1 MSNPIASALG
11 TQRQF
16 TKQPEA
22 PYQKRL
28 ITPSFGGGISA
39 SVDNNAMSLARS
51 LGLLGTGLIGEAV
64 AMDKRAEMIGKAEAD
79 RIFAVT
85 NEKDREKLAT
95 LDILG
100 KSGNFDIADNPYAVA
115 RIDELRGQHLNT
127 LFKQE
132 YENDVIP
139 NQDLPDNSQQNI
151 LNFETFMDN
160 KLKDSNVKA
169 YNRTAFEK
177 GFYGSRPLDVLQ
189 QDASYRKRRQ
199 ADLESSR
206 NAAII
211 AKGDDLVLQSLNG
224 MSGEDFAKKA
234 QDWQT
239 DPMLT
244 GMSTSDRIKLVEGMA
259 KSLSSH
265 GNMEQMKAWGDTIV
279 YHKNDGTP
287 VRVKEVIPFGTYT
300 EMTEKA
306 GVHLLNQKTRDFLDS
321 LKDVPSAALWDKY
334 EEVKKKDPLFFEQI
348 VSTYEA
354 VKNRAVRA
362 EEKAAKEAA
371 AAQANVFRQQLVSS
385 TLDDKYNCF
394 ILNKDVDSEGNPIY
408 DDTISVNGK
417 RVKISDAEII
427 AWGNNKLAQ
436 FAASLPA
443 DEAGAKSM
451 QLLKMPQMEGLVKAM
466 KGNVGN
472 VLSSLSTQSLTHD
485 ESGSLQLPAGLNKY
499 VNMYKTD
506 KETFRYLFGEQG
518 EKVSVLSDLI
528 DANGLE
534 EGVSKFALAREN
546 MSNPDFKKA
555 VDKSADTNVGFDS
568 TLSIPLLGGNGST
581 EDVQFFANSE
591 VQKMLSQSFKTNMYC
606 GQSESDALENARRRT
621 SEYFLSYNG
630 CAFPK
635 AFLYK
640 IPSQNQQK
648 TVLMFLDD
656 MMKKEQGT
664 RLMYSNGTL
673 QIWRNGVATASKWNN
688 TTIATAVAKWLQDLP
703 QDKKV
708 LLDDVYYNPSIDN
721 SDYYLSNPDAAKI
734 EEAERET
741 GVDMEHP
748 LASAWDAL
756 KGLFN

>member
-51 LGLLGTGLIGEAV
+51 LGLLGSGLIGEAV

-160 KLKDSNVKA
+160 KLKDSGVKA

-211 AKGDDLVLQSLNG
+211 AKGDDLVNQSLYG
-224 MSGEDFAKKA
+224 MSPEDFAKKA

-244 GMSTSDRIKLVEGMA
+244 GMSTADRIKLVEGMA

-287 VRVKEVIPFGTYT
+287 VRVKEVIPFGVYT

-334 EEVKKKDPLFFEQI
+334 EEVKKTDPLFFEQI
-348 VSTYEA
+348 VSTYEG

-443 DEAGAKSM
+443 DEAGTKAM
-451 QLLKMPQMEGLVKAM
+451 QLLKMPQMDGLVKAM

-485 ESGSLQLPAGLNKY
+485 ESGALQLPAGLNKY

-506 KETFRYLFGEQG
+506 KSTFRYLFGEQG
-518 EKVSVLSDLI
+518 EKISVLSDLI

-555 VDKSADTNVGFDS
+555 VDKSADTNVGFDT
-568 TLSIPLLGGNGST
+568 TLSIPLLSGNGST
-581 EDVQFFANSE
+581 EYVQFYANSE

-640 IPSQNQQK
+640 IPSENQQK
-648 TVLMFLDD
+648 VVMMFLDD
-656 MMKKEQGT
+656 MMQKEQGT

-688 TTIATAVAKWLQDLP
+688 TTIAADVAKWLQDLP
-703 QDKKV
+703 KDKRV
-708 LLDDVYYNPSIDN
+708 LVDDVYYNPAVDN
-721 SDYYLSNPDAAKI
+721 SNYYLSNPDASKI

-748 LASAWDAL
+748 LAAAWDAL

>member
-16 TKQPEA
+16 TKQQEV
-22 PYQKRL
+22 PYQKQL
-28 ITPSFGGGISA
+28 ITPYFGGGISA

-64 AMDKRAEMIGKAEAD
+64 AMDKRAEMLGKAEAD

-160 KLKDSNVKA
+160 KLKDSGVKA

-211 AKGDDLVLQSLNG
+211 AKGDDLVNQSIYG
-224 MSGEDFAKKA
+224 MSPEDFAKKA

-244 GMSTSDRIKLVEGMA
+244 GMSTADRIKLVEGMA

-334 EEVKKKDPLFFEQI
+334 EEVKKTDPLFFEQI
-348 VSTYEA
+348 VSTYET
-354 VKNRAVRA
+354 VKNRAISA
-362 EEKAAKEAA
+362 EKKAAKKAA
-371 AAQANVFRQQLVSS
+371 AAQANAFRQQLVSS

-394 ILNKDVDSEGNPIY
+394 ILNKDVDSAGNPIY

-417 RVKISDAEII
+417 RVKISDAEVI

-485 ESGSLQLPAGLNKY
+485 EAGSLQLPAGLNKY

-518 EKVSVLSDLI
+518 EKISVLSDLI

-721 SDYYLSNPDAAKI
+721 SDYYLSNPDASKI

>member
-1 MSNPIASALG
+1 M
-11 TQRQF
+11 
-16 TKQPEA
+16 
-22 PYQKRL
+22 
-28 ITPSFGGGISA
+28 
-39 SVDNNAMSLARS
+39 
-51 LGLLGTGLIGEAV
+51 
-64 AMDKRAEMIGKAEAD
+64 
-79 RIFAVT
+79 
-85 NEKDREKLAT
+85 
-95 LDILG
+95 
-100 KSGNFDIADNPYAVA
+100 
-115 RIDELRGQHLNT
+115 
-127 LFKQE
+127 
-132 YENDVIP
+132 
-139 NQDLPDNSQQNI
+139 
-151 LNFETFMDN
+151 
-160 KLKDSNVKA
+160 
-169 YNRTAFEK
+169 
-177 GFYGSRPLDVLQ
+177 
-189 QDASYRKRRQ
+189 
-199 ADLESSR
+199 
-206 NAAII
+206 
-211 AKGDDLVLQSLNG
+211 
-224 MSGEDFAKKA
+224 
-234 QDWQT
+234 
-239 DPMLT
+239 
-244 GMSTSDRIKLVEGMA
+244 
-259 KSLSSH
+259 
-265 GNMEQMKAWGDTIV
+265 
-279 YHKNDGTP
+279 
-287 VRVKEVIPFGTYT
+287 
-300 EMTEKA
+300 
-306 GVHLLNQKTRDFLDS
+306 
-321 LKDVPSAALWDKY
+321 
-334 EEVKKKDPLFFEQI
+334 
-348 VSTYEA
+348 
-354 VKNRAVRA
+354 
-362 EEKAAKEAA
+362 
-371 AAQANVFRQQLVSS
+371 
-385 TLDDKYNCF
+385 
-394 ILNKDVDSEGNPIY
+394 
-408 DDTISVNGK
+408 
-417 RVKISDAEII
+417 
-427 AWGNNKLAQ
+427 AQ

-451 QLLKMPQMEGLVKAM
+451 QLLKMPQMGNLVKAM

-518 EKVSVLSDLI
+518 EKISVLSDLI

-688 TTIATAVAKWLQDLP
+688 TTIATAIAKWLQDLP

-721 SDYYLSNPDAAKI
+721 SDYYLSNPDASKI

>member
-1 MSNPIASALG
+1 MSA
-11 TQRQF
+11 
-16 TKQPEA
+16 
-22 PYQKRL
+22 
-28 ITPSFGGGISA
+28 
-39 SVDNNAMSLARS
+39 
-51 LGLLGTGLIGEAV
+51 
-64 AMDKRAEMIGKAEAD
+64 
-79 RIFAVT
+79 
-85 NEKDREKLAT
+85 
-95 LDILG
+95 
-100 KSGNFDIADNPYAVA
+100 
-115 RIDELRGQHLNT
+115 
-127 LFKQE
+127 
-132 YENDVIP
+132 
-139 NQDLPDNSQQNI
+139 
-151 LNFETFMDN
+151 
-160 KLKDSNVKA
+160 
-169 YNRTAFEK
+169 
-177 GFYGSRPLDVLQ
+177 
-189 QDASYRKRRQ
+189 
-199 ADLESSR
+199 
-206 NAAII
+206 
-211 AKGDDLVLQSLNG
+211 
-224 MSGEDFAKKA
+224 EDFAKKA

-244 GMSTSDRIKLVEGMA
+244 GMSTADRIKLVEGMA

-287 VRVKEVIPFGTYT
+287 VRVKEVIPFGVYT

-306 GVHLLNQKTRDFLDS
+306 GVHLLNQKTRNFLDS

-334 EEVKKKDPLFFEQI
+334 EEVKKTDPLFFEQI
-348 VSTYEA
+348 VSTYEG

-427 AWGNNKLAQ
+427 AWGNDKLAQ

-443 DEAGAKSM
+443 NEAGAKSM
-451 QLLKMPQMEGLVKAM
+451 QLLKMPQMSSLVKAM

-485 ESGSLQLPAGLNKY
+485 ESGALQLPAGLNKY

-506 KETFRYLFGEQG
+506 EATFRYLFGEQG
-518 EKVSVLSDLI
+518 EKISVLSDLI

-546 MSNPDFKKA
+546 MRNPDFKKA

-581 EDVQFFANSE
+581 EDVQFYANSE

-606 GQSESDALENARRRT
+606 GQSESDALENARKRT

-640 IPSQNQQK
+640 IPSTNQQK

-721 SDYYLSNPDAAKI
+721 SDYYLSNPDASKI

>member
-160 KLKDSNVKA
+160 KLKDSGVKA

-189 QDASYRKRRQ
+189 QDANYRKRRQ

-211 AKGDDLVLQSLNG
+211 AKGDDLVNQSLYG
-224 MSGEDFAKKA
+224 MSPEDFAKKA

-259 KSLSSH
+259 KGLSSH

-287 VRVKEVIPFGTYT
+287 VRVKEVIPFGVYT

-306 GVHLLNQKTRDFLDS
+306 GVHLMNQKTRDFLDS

-334 EEVKKKDPLFFEQI
+334 EEVKKTDPLFFEQI
-348 VSTYEA
+348 VSTYEG
-354 VKNRAVRA
+354 VKNRAIRA

-394 ILNKDVDSEGNPIY
+394 ILNKDVDSGGNPIY

-436 FAASLPA
+436 FAASLSA

-451 QLLKMPQMEGLVKAM
+451 QLLKMPQMGGLVKAM

-506 KETFRYLFGEQG
+506 KSTFRYLFGEQG
-518 EKVSVLSDLI
+518 EKISVLSDLI

-555 VDKSADTNVGFDS
+555 VDKGADTNVGFDS
-568 TLSIPLLGGNGST
+568 TLSIPLLGGNDST

-664 RLMYSNGTL
+664 RCILMVLCKS
-673 QIWRNGVATASKWNN
+673 GVM
-688 TTIATAVAKWLQDLP
+688 V
-703 QDKKV
+703 
-708 LLDDVYYNPSIDN
+708 
-721 SDYYLSNPDAAKI
+721 
-734 EEAERET
+734 
-741 GVDMEHP
+741 
-748 LASAWDAL
+748 
-756 KGLFN
+756 

>member
-16 TKQPEA
+16 TKQQEA
-22 PYQKRL
+22 PYQKKL
-28 ITPSFGGGISA
+28 ITPYFGGGISA

-51 LGLLGTGLIGEAV
+51 LGLLETGLIGEAV

-85 NEKDREKLAT
+85 NEKDREKLTT

-160 KLKDSNVKA
+160 KLKDSGVKA

-224 MSGEDFAKKA
+224 MSGADFAKKA

-306 GVHLLNQKTRDFLDS
+306 GVHLMNQKTRDFLDS

-348 VSTYEA
+348 VSTYEV

-362 EEKAAKEAA
+362 EKKAAKEAA

-408 DDTISVNGK
+408 DDTISVDGK

-427 AWGNNKLAQ
+427 AWGNDKLAQ

-443 DEAGAKSM
+443 DEAGAKAM
-451 QLLKMPQMEGLVKAM
+451 QLLKMPQMDGLVKAM

-485 ESGSLQLPAGLNKY
+485 EAGSLQLPAGLNKY

-518 EKVSVLSDLI
+518 EKISVLSDLI

-708 LLDDVYYNPSIDN
+708 LLDDVYYNPAIDN
-721 SDYYLSNPDAAKI
+721 SDYYLSNPDASKI

>member
-1 MSNPIASALG
+1 
-11 TQRQF
+11 
-16 TKQPEA
+16 
-22 PYQKRL
+22 
-28 ITPSFGGGISA
+28 
-39 SVDNNAMSLARS
+39 
-51 LGLLGTGLIGEAV
+51 
-64 AMDKRAEMIGKAEAD
+64 
-79 RIFAVT
+79 
-85 NEKDREKLAT
+85 
-95 LDILG
+95 
-100 KSGNFDIADNPYAVA
+100 
-115 RIDELRGQHLNT
+115 
-127 LFKQE
+127 
-132 YENDVIP
+132 
-139 NQDLPDNSQQNI
+139 
-151 LNFETFMDN
+151 
-160 KLKDSNVKA
+160 
-169 YNRTAFEK
+169 
-177 GFYGSRPLDVLQ
+177 
-189 QDASYRKRRQ
+189 
-199 ADLESSR
+199 
-206 NAAII
+206 
-211 AKGDDLVLQSLNG
+211 
-224 MSGEDFAKKA
+224 
-234 QDWQT
+234 
-239 DPMLT
+239 
-244 GMSTSDRIKLVEGMA
+244 
-259 KSLSSH
+259 
-265 GNMEQMKAWGDTIV
+265 MKAWGDTIV

-287 VRVKEVIPFGTYT
+287 VRVKEVIPFGVYT

-306 GVHLLNQKTRDFLDS
+306 GVHLLNQKTRNFLDS

-334 EEVKKKDPLFFEQI
+334 EEVKKTDPLFFEQI
-348 VSTYEA
+348 VSTYEG

-427 AWGNNKLAQ
+427 AWGNDKLAQ
-436 FAASLPA
+436 FATSLPA
-443 DEAGAKSM
+443 NEAGAKSM
-451 QLLKMPQMEGLVKAM
+451 QLLKMPQMSSLVKAM

-485 ESGSLQLPAGLNKY
+485 ESGTLQLPAGLNKY

-506 KETFRYLFGEQG
+506 EATFRYLFGEQG
-518 EKVSVLSDLI
+518 EKISVLSDLI

-546 MSNPDFKKA
+546 MRNPDFKKA
-555 VDKSADTNVGFDS
+555 VDKSADTKVGFDS
-568 TLSIPLLGGNGST
+568 NLSIPLLGGNGST
-581 EDVQFFANSE
+581 ENIQFYANSE

-606 GQSESDALENARRRT
+606 GQSESDALKNARKRT

-640 IPSQNQQK
+640 IPSTNQQK

-656 MMKKEQGT
+656 MMKKEKGT

-708 LLDDVYYNPSIDN
+708 LLDDVYYNPAIDN
-721 SDYYLSNPDAAKI
+721 SDYYLSNPDASKI
-734 EEAERET
+734 EVAERET

>member
-160 KLKDSNVKA
+160 KLKDSGVKA

-189 QDASYRKRRQ
+189 QDANYRKRRQ

-211 AKGDDLVLQSLNG
+211 AKGDDLVNQSLYG
-224 MSGEDFAKKA
+224 MSPEDFAKKA

-265 GNMEQMKAWGDTIV
+265 GNMEQMKAWGDTII

-306 GVHLLNQKTRDFLDS
+306 GVHLLNQKTRNFLDS

-334 EEVKKKDPLFFEQI
+334 EEVKKTDPLFFEQI
-348 VSTYEA
+348 VSTYEG

-451 QLLKMPQMEGLVKAM
+451 QLLKMPQMDGLVKAM

-518 EKVSVLSDLI
+518 EKISVLSDLI

-568 TLSIPLLGGNGST
+568 NLSIPLLGGNGST
-581 EDVQFFANSE
+581 EDVQFYANSE

-721 SDYYLSNPDAAKI
+721 SDYYLSNPDASKI

-748 LASAWDAL
+748 LASAWGAL

>member
-22 PYQKRL
+22 PYQKSL
-28 ITPSFGGGISA
+28 IIPSFGGGISA

-139 NQDLPDNSQQNI
+139 NQNLPDNSQQNI

-160 KLKDSNVKA
+160 KLKDSGVKA

-189 QDASYRKRRQ
+189 QDANYRKRRQ

-211 AKGDDLVLQSLNG
+211 AKGDDLVLQSIYG
-224 MSGEDFAKKA
+224 MSPEDFAKKA

-244 GMSTSDRIKLVEGMA
+244 GMSTADRIKLVDGMA

-287 VRVKEVIPFGTYT
+287 VRVKEVIPFGVYT

-306 GVHLLNQKTRDFLDS
+306 GVHLMNQKTRDFLDS

-334 EEVKKKDPLFFEQI
+334 EEVKKTDPMFFEQI
-348 VSTYEA
+348 VSTYEG
-354 VKNRAVRA
+354 VKNRAIKA
-362 EEKAAKEAA
+362 EKKAAKEAA
-371 AAQANVFRQQLVSS
+371 AAQANIFRQQLVSS

-394 ILNKDVDSEGNPIY
+394 ILNKDVDSEGKPIY
-408 DDTISVNGK
+408 DDTIFVNGK
-417 RVKISDAEII
+417 RVKISDAEVI

-451 QLLKMPQMEGLVKAM
+451 QLLKMPQMDGLVKAM

-506 KETFRYLFGEQG
+506 KSTFRYLFGEQG
-518 EKVSVLSDLI
+518 EKISVLSDLI

-546 MSNPDFKKA
+546 ISNPDFKKA

-581 EDVQFFANSE
+581 EDVQFYANSE

-606 GQSESDALENARRRT
+606 GQSESDALENARKRT

-708 LLDDVYYNPSIDN
+708 LLDDVYYNPAIDN
-721 SDYYLSNPDAAKI
+721 SDYYLSNPDASKI

>member
-16 TKQPEA
+16 IKQPEA

-224 MSGEDFAKKA
+224 MSPEDFAKKA

-244 GMSTSDRIKLVEGMA
+244 GMSTADRIKLVEGMA

-321 LKDVPSAALWDKY
+321 LKDVPSAVLWDKY

-348 VSTYEA
+348 VSTYET
-354 VKNRAVRA
+354 VKNRAVKA
-362 EEKAAKEAA
+362 EKKAAKEAA

-436 FAASLPA
+436 FAASLSA

-485 ESGSLQLPAGLNKY
+485 ESGALQLPAGLNKY

-506 KETFRYLFGEQG
+506 ESTFRYLFGEQG
-518 EKVSVLSDLI
+518 EKISVLSDLI

-555 VDKSADTNVGFDS
+555 VDKSADTNVDFDS
-568 TLSIPLLGGNGST
+568 NLSIPLLGGNGST

>member
-160 KLKDSNVKA
+160 KLKDSGVKA

-224 MSGEDFAKKA
+224 MSGADFAKKA

-279 YHKNDGTP
+279 FHKNDGTP

-334 EEVKKKDPLFFEQI
+334 EEVKKTDPLFFEQI

-427 AWGNNKLAQ
+427 AWGNDKLAQ
-436 FAASLPA
+436 FAASLSA

-451 QLLKMPQMEGLVKAM
+451 QLLKMPQMGGLVKAM

-518 EKVSVLSDLI
+518 EKISVLSDLI

-721 SDYYLSNPDAAKI
+721 SDYYLSNPDASKI

>member
-16 TKQPEA
+16 TKQLEA
-22 PYQKRL
+22 PYQKSL
-28 ITPSFGGGISA
+28 ITPYFGGGIST

-139 NQDLPDNSQQNI
+139 NQDLPDNSQQNV

-160 KLKDSNVKA
+160 KLKDSGVKA

-211 AKGDDLVLQSLNG
+211 AKGDDLVLQSING
-224 MSGEDFAKKA
+224 MSGADFAKKA

-279 YHKNDGTP
+279 FHKNDGTP

-518 EKVSVLSDLI
+518 EKISVLSDLI

-688 TTIATAVAKWLQDLP
+688 TTIATAVAKWLQDVP

-721 SDYYLSNPDAAKI
+721 SDYYLSNPDASKI

>member
-16 TKQPEA
+16 TKQLEA
-22 PYQKRL
+22 PYQKSL
-28 ITPSFGGGISA
+28 ITPYFGGGIST

-139 NQDLPDNSQQNI
+139 NQDLPDNSQQNV

-160 KLKDSNVKA
+160 KLKDSGVKA

-211 AKGDDLVLQSLNG
+211 AKGDDLVLQSING
-224 MSGEDFAKKA
+224 MSGADFAKKA

-279 YHKNDGTP
+279 FHKNDGTP

-348 VSTYEA
+348 VSTYET

-518 EKVSVLSDLI
+518 EKISVLSDLI

-688 TTIATAVAKWLQDLP
+688 TTIATAVAKWLQDVP

-721 SDYYLSNPDAAKI
+721 SDYYLSNPDASKI

>member
-16 TKQPEA
+16 TKQLEA

-160 KLKDSNVKA
+160 KLKDSGVKA

-279 YHKNDGTP
+279 FHKNDGTP

-371 AAQANVFRQQLVSS
+371 AAQANAFRQQLVSY

-394 ILNKDVDSEGNPIY
+394 ILNKDVDSEGKPIY
-408 DDTISVNGK
+408 DDTIFVNGK

-451 QLLKMPQMEGLVKAM
+451 QLLKMPQMDGLVKAM

-518 EKVSVLSDLI
+518 EKISVLSDLI

-546 MSNPDFKKA
+546 MSSPDFKKA

>member
-16 TKQPEA
+16 TKQQEV
-22 PYQKRL
+22 PYQKQL
-28 ITPSFGGGISA
+28 ITPYFGGGISA

-64 AMDKRAEMIGKAEAD
+64 AMDKRAEMLGKAEAD

-160 KLKDSNVKA
+160 KLKDSGVKA

-211 AKGDDLVLQSLNG
+211 AKGDDLVNQSIYG
-224 MSGEDFAKKA
+224 MSPEDFAKKA

-244 GMSTSDRIKLVEGMA
+244 GMSTADRIKLVEGMA

-334 EEVKKKDPLFFEQI
+334 EEVKKTDPLFFEQI
-348 VSTYEA
+348 VSTYET
-354 VKNRAVRA
+354 VKNRAISA
-362 EEKAAKEAA
+362 EKKAAKKAA
-371 AAQANVFRQQLVSS
+371 AAQANAFRQQLVSS

-394 ILNKDVDSEGNPIY
+394 ILNKDVDSAGNPIY

-417 RVKISDAEII
+417 RVKISDAEVI

-485 ESGSLQLPAGLNKY
+485 EAGSLQLPAGLNKY

-518 EKVSVLSDLI
+518 EKISVLSDLI

-688 TTIATAVAKWLQDLP
+688 TTIVTAVAKWLQDLP

-721 SDYYLSNPDAAKI
+721 SDYYLSNPDASKI